1 MQITEYFPNF
11 YIIDDGHVRE
21 FLIIGSTE
29 ALLID
34 TGFGNTDLKS
44 KIQKITNLPVKVVLS
59 HGDKDH
65 SGGLKQFDE
74 CYVHKNDLLLID
86 GNIKVKEIN
95 EGDILEAGEYKFEV
109 IEIPGHSYGSIAFLD
124 RNKKLLLPGDS
135 VQTGP
140 IYMFGQHRNL
150 DLYLQSLEKLLTYQD
165 DITTIIP
172 SHHHYPLTKEYINY
186 CLEDGHLLKEK
197 QIKGIKHQTLPCYEY
212 TGKHVSFYY

>member
-74 CYVHKNDLLLID
+74 CYVHKNDMPLID

-95 EGDILEAGEYKFEV
+95 EGDILEKFLE
-109 IEIPGHSYGSIAFLD
+109 F
-124 RNKKLLLPGDS
+124 
-135 VQTGP
+135 
-140 IYMFGQHRNL
+140 FG
-150 DLYLQSLEKLLTYQD
+150 
-165 DITTIIP
+165 
-172 SHHHYPLTKEYINY
+172 
-186 CLEDGHLLKEK
+186 
-197 QIKGIKHQTLPCYEY
+197 
-212 TGKHVSFYY
+212 F